1 MEVKKLKQALAAVV
15 INISEEDG
23 SVSAAVR
30 MTVEDELLS
39 ETPQVTR
46 IVDNLDDV
54 PLQEMFEELLGKF
67 NMLAV
72 EDQSKKKPRMR
83 KPTAEKS
90 AKPKLFENNKEK
102 ASDKDSKQPADDDEE
117 NIAGAD
123 DEEEEPAEDSVE
135 EEEEEEE
142 DVSKDDH
149 DEVAS
154 DNEDDEDDENVE
166 VEEED
171 ASETAE
177 DEEDAY
183 ETDEEENQDQA
194 PRQISLDDMF

>member
-15 INISEEDG
+15 INVSEEDG
-23 SVSAAVR
+23 SFSAAVR

-39 ETPQVTR
+39 ETLQVTR

-54 PLQEMFEELLGKF
+54 PLQEMFEELLDKF

-102 ASDKDSKQPADDDEE
+102 ASDKDSEQPADDDEE

-123 DEEEEPAEDSVE
+123 DEEEEPAEESV
-135 EEEEEEE
+135 EEEEE
-142 DVSKDDH
+142 DVSEDDQ

-177 DEEDAY
+177 DEEDTSK
-183 ETDEEENQDQA
+183 TDEEEKQDQA

>member
-15 INISEEDG
+15 INVSEEDG

-54 PLQEMFEELLGKF
+54 PLQEMFEELLDKF

-72 EDQSKKKPRMR
+72 EDQSKKKPRKR
-83 KPTAEKS
+83 KPAADKS
-90 AKPKLFENNKEK
+90 AKPKLFEDNEDKEEK
-102 ASDKDSKQPADDDEE
+102 ASNKDTEQPANDDEE
-117 NIAGAD
+117 EIAGAD
-123 DEEEEPAEDSVE
+123 DEEEEPAEESVE
-135 EEEEEEE
+135 EEEDAASE
-142 DVSKDDH
+142 DDQ

-171 ASETAE
+171 ASET
-177 DEEDAY
+177 
-183 ETDEEENQDQA
+183 DEEEKQDQA

>member
-15 INISEEDG
+15 INVSEEDG

-46 IVDNLDDV
+46 IVDSLDDV
-54 PLQEMFEELLGKF
+54 PLQEMFEELLDKF

-90 AKPKLFENNKEK
+90 AKPKLFENNNEK
-102 ASDKDSKQPADDDEE
+102 ASDKDSEQPADDDEE

-123 DEEEEPAEDSVE
+123 DEEEEPAEESV
-135 EEEEEEE
+135 EEEEEE
-142 DVSKDDH
+142 DVSEDDQ

-154 DNEDDEDDENVE
+154 DNEEDKDNENVE
-166 VEEED
+166 AEEED
-171 ASETAE
+171 ASET
-177 DEEDAY
+177 
-183 ETDEEENQDQA
+183 DEEEKQDQA

>member
-15 INISEEDG
+15 INVSEEDG

-54 PLQEMFEELLGKF
+54 PLQEMFEELLDKF

-72 EDQSKKKPRMR
+72 EDQSKKKPRKR
-83 KPTAEKS
+83 KPAADKS
-90 AKPKLFENNKEK
+90 AKPKLFEDNEDNEEK
-102 ASDKDSKQPADDDEE
+102 ASNKDTEQPANDDEKD
-117 NIAGAD
+117 IAGAD
-123 DEEEEPAEDSVE
+123 DEEEEPAEEPVE
-135 EEEEEEE
+135 EEDTASE
-142 DVSKDDH
+142 DDQ

-177 DEEDAY
+177 DEEDTS
-183 ETDEEENQDQA
+183 ETDEEEKQDQA
-194 PRQISLDDMF
+194 TRQISLDDMF

>member
-15 INISEEDG
+15 INVSEEDG

-39 ETPQVTR
+39 ETPQATR

-54 PLQEMFEELLGKF
+54 PLQEMFEELLDKF

-102 ASDKDSKQPADDDEE
+102 ASDKDSEQPADDDEE
-117 NIAGAD
+117 AIAGSD
-123 DEEEEPAEDSVE
+123 DEEEEPIE
-135 EEEEEEE
+135 ELAEEEE
-142 DVSKDDH
+142 DTNDD
-149 DEVAS
+149 DQ
-154 DNEDDEDDENVE
+154 EDDEDVE

-171 ASETAE
+171 ASAADEVEAE
-177 DEEDAY
+177 ASESLEV
-183 ETDEEENQDQA
+183 EKPN
-194 PRQISLDDMF
+194 PNPHPVSLDDMF

>member
-54 PLQEMFEELLGKF
+54 PLQEMFEELLDKF

-102 ASDKDSKQPADDDEE
+102 ASDKDSEQPADDDEE

-123 DEEEEPAEDSVE
+123 DEEEEPAEESV
-135 EEEEEEE
+135 EEEE
-142 DVSKDDH
+142 DVSEDDQ

-171 ASETAE
+171 ASET
-177 DEEDAY
+177 
-183 ETDEEENQDQA
+183 DEEENQDQA

>member
-15 INISEEDG
+15 INVSEEDG

-54 PLQEMFEELLGKF
+54 PLQEMFEELLDKF

-102 ASDKDSKQPADDDEE
+102 ASDKDSEQPADDDEE
-117 NIAGAD
+117 NIAVAD
-123 DEEEEPAEDSVE
+123 DEEEEPAEESV
-135 EEEEEEE
+135 EEEEE
-142 DVSKDDH
+142 DVS
-149 DEVAS
+149 
-154 DNEDDEDDENVE
+154 EDDEDDENVE

-177 DEEDAY
+177 DEEDAS

>member
-15 INISEEDG
+15 INVSEEDG

-46 IVDNLDDV
+46 IVDNLYDV
-54 PLQEMFEELLGKF
+54 PLQEMFEELLDKF

-72 EDQSKKKPRMR
+72 EDQSKKKPRKR
-83 KPTAEKS
+83 KPAADKS
-90 AKPKLFENNKEK
+90 AKPKLFEDNEDKEEK
-102 ASDKDSKQPADDDEE
+102 ASNKDTEQPANDDEE
-117 NIAGAD
+117 EIASAD
-123 DEEEEPAEDSVE
+123 DEEEEPAEESVE
-135 EEEEEEE
+135 EEEDAASE
-142 DVSKDDH
+142 DDQ

-171 ASETAE
+171 ASET
-177 DEEDAY
+177 
-183 ETDEEENQDQA
+183 DEEEKQDQA